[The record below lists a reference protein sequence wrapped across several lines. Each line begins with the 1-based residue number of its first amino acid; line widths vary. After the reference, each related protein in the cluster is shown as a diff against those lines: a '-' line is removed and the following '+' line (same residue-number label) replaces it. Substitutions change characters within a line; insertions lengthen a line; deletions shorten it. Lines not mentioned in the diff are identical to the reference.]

1 MDWGFIL
8 SQTLTQAIAPIAIV
22 YCLAAIG
29 LNVHFGYTGLLNFG
43 QAAFLAMGAYGL
55 AVTVTRFN
63 LPWWI
68 GIIVGLV
75 LTVILALLLGIP
87 TLRLRADYL
96 AIVTIAAAEIVRLF
110 ARSVTFR
117 ETLGGSDGINGFS
130 NSFFSSLNPFSRQE
144 PYTFG
149 PIHFANGDVLFMFLI
164 GWALIAIASLV
175 VWLAMRSPWG
185 RVIKGIREDEDAVRS
200 LGKNVY
206 SYKMQALVFG
216 GVLGCLGGFVFAL
229 ANASVQPDNYA
240 SDLTYFA
247 WLIMILGGAA
257 RVGGPILGAMIFW
270 GLLTLVVETL
280 KNATASAI
288 IPESILRTDQVG
300 QIQFML
306 VGLGLMLLMIFRP
319 QGILG
324 DKKELALDA
333 RR

>member
-1 MDWGFIL
+1 
-8 SQTLTQAIAPIAIV
+8 
-22 YCLAAIG
+22 
-29 LNVHFGYTGLLNFG
+29 
-43 QAAFLAMGAYGL
+43 
-55 AVTVTRFN
+55 
-63 LPWWI
+63 
-68 GIIVGLV
+68 
-75 LTVILALLLGIP
+75 
-87 TLRLRADYL
+87 
-96 AIVTIAAAEIVRLF
+96 
-110 ARSVTFR
+110 VTFKDF
-117 ETLGGSDGINGFS
+117 LGGSDGINGFS
-130 NSFFSSLNPFSRQE
+130 DSFFTALNPFSRTD
-144 PYTFG
+144 PVSFG
-149 PIHFANGDVLFMFLI
+149 PFRFSNGDQFFMFIVGWILI
-164 GWALIAIASLV
+164 GLSVLV

-185 RVIKGIREDEDAVRS
+185 RVIKGIREDEEAVRS

-206 SYKMQALVFG
+206 SYKMQSLVFG
-216 GVLGCLGGFVFAL
+216 GLIGCLGGFVFAL

-257 RVGGPILGAMIFW
+257 RVAGPILGAMIFW

-280 KNATASAI
+280 KNATAIAL
-288 IPESILRTDQVG
+288 IPPSILRTDQVG